1 MDKQK
6 RADENGMG
14 NLADDARA
22 LMAATA
28 DVAGDKVVEARKRLA
43 AALDSGKQIFG
54 RVREKTVGS
63 AKAADQVVREN
74 PYQTLVIAVGVAV
87 VIGYL
92 LGRRDRDYS
101 ATPRPGQ
108 TTRGAGSRSILWS
121 ISMRYEPD
129 PIRMSSL

>member
-92 LGRRDRDYS
+92 LGRRDHD
-101 ATPRPGQ
+101 
-108 TTRGAGSRSILWS
+108 
-121 ISMRYEPD
+121 
-129 PIRMSSL
+129 

>member
-14 NLADDARA
+14 SLAEDARA

-92 LGRRDRDYS
+92 LGRRDRD
-101 ATPRPGQ
+101 
-108 TTRGAGSRSILWS
+108 
-121 ISMRYEPD
+121 
-129 PIRMSSL
+129 